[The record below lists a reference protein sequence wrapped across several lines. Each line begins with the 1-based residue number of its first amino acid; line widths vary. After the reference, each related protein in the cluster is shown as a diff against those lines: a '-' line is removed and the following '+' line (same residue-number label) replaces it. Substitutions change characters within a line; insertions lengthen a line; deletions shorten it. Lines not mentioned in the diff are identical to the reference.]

1 MIIERKEQW
10 VSRLPKGCRLKR
22 GECQVGGEGNVQG
35 CLYVNPMSDNEVL
48 SLILEGKEVPA
59 KLMIEHVGVGGF
71 NDNVPPQNYK
81 DVVGIILQT
90 CILPICR
97 ACTLDC
103 NPHWYLGRNG
113 LTLVFVYVLNLTEEV
128 MKLLDAPENSFQLS
142 KSDIKPVKLI
152 PG

>member
-35 CLYVNPMSDNEVL
+35 YLCINPITDEEVFRL
-48 SLILEGKEVPA
+48 VTREKEVPPR
-59 KLMIEHVGVGGF
+59 LMIEHVGAGGF
-71 NDNVPPQNYK
+71 NDNVSLKDYR

-90 CILPICR
+90 CILPTCR
-97 ACTLDC
+97 TCTLDC